1 MKTNIQHKQY
11 NAFSSI
17 IHKNRQHKQN
27 AVSTII
33 NNNTHA

>member
-1 MKTNIQHKQY
+1 MQHKQY
-11 NAFSSI
+11 NSFSNI
-17 IHKNRQHKQN
+17 INNQRKNKQN